1 MAWWNTMDAPHAQ
14 GGAPSIDSQPQ
25 SGGFDWGTV
34 LNVGGNILGNVLPAI
49 ISNEGANKAA
59 DAATAGNQA
68 SIDLQRRIYEDQV
81 SRSEPWRK
89 SGFNALNFLNQ
100 WNGLPQVT
108 DTGGAISAGAYDPN
122 APSASNN
129 WGAGRPVAGHTGGG
143 GPNALTGALG
153 AGVGNFFGGPIGGAV
168 GGVLGGIVRNGGD
181 NWKTLA
187 TGAPAGLAYDE
198 YFNSQPGFATEW
210 AKPDVQALFNGDRNA
225 YIWWHANG
233 GNIDGKQS
241 WAPNADWLSRNTP
254 TPAGTTPGAGTGTSS
269 TTPAST
275 TPDLWG
281 TIKANPLYVAATQ
294 GFLGI
299 DKPQVEG
306 AYSTAGQ
313 ALSGAK
319 EKALFDRGTA
329 RSYNALRDIYG
340 GYSELAGVGSR
351 TASEQNSNAG
361 QYGVNAGNMLAQN
374 GTIAGQAAATK
385 NANWLKA
392 GAGAVGGI
400 YDYGKSQGWF
410 GG

>member
-1 MAWWNTMDAPHAQ
+1 MESSSSQ
-14 GGAPSIDSQPQ
+14 GGAPNVATQPQ
-25 SGGFDWGTV
+25 SGGFDWGSV
-34 LNVGGNILGNVLPAI
+34 INAGANVLGNVLPAI
-49 ISNEGANKAA
+49 IGNEGADAQA
-59 DAATAGNQA
+59 DAARAGNQA

-108 DTGGAISAGAYDPN
+108 DTGGAVSTGSFDPN
-122 APSASNN
+122 APSAANN

-143 GPNALTGALG
+143 GANALTGALG
-153 AGVGNFFGGPIGGAV
+153 AGVGNFFGGPIGGAI
-168 GGVLGGIVRNGGD
+168 GGALGGLVRNGGD

-187 TGAPAGLAYDE
+187 TGAPEGLAYDE
-198 YFNSQPGFATEW
+198 YFNSQPAFATEW

-254 TPAGTTPGAGTGTSS
+254 AQAGTAPGAGTSGS
-269 TTPAST
+269 TTTNASA
-275 TPDLWG
+275 TPDLWS
-281 TIKANPLYVAATQ
+281 TIQNNPLYVAAQQ
-294 GFLGI
+294 GFLGVNGQGG
-299 DKPQVEG
+299 DVSKVN
-306 AYSTAGQ
+306 AAFSTGGQ

-319 EKALFDRGTA
+319 LKALQDYSTSK
-329 RSYNALRDIYG
+329 SYNALRDIYG
-340 GYSELAGVGSR
+340 NYAGMAGVGAS
-351 TASEQNSNAG
+351 TASEQNNNAG
-361 QYGVNAGNMLAQN
+361 QFGVNAGNLTAQN
-374 GTIAGQAAATK
+374 GQIAGAASATK

-392 GAGAVGGI
+392 GQGAAAGI

>member
-1 MAWWNTMDAPHAQ
+1 MAWWANMDAASSSGTPE
-14 GGAPSIDSQPQ
+14 IDSQPQ
-25 SGGFDWGTV
+25 SGGFDWGSV
-34 LNVGGNILGNVLPAI
+34 INAGANVIGNVLPAI
-49 ISNEGANKAA
+49 IANEGADASA
-59 DAATAGNQA
+59 DATRAGNQA
-68 SIDLQRRIYEDQV
+68 SIDLQRQIYQDQV

-108 DTGGAISAGAYDPN
+108 DSAGTVIGGVDPN
-122 APSASNN
+122 APNASNN

-143 GPNALTGALG
+143 GPNALTGAIG
-153 AGVGNFFGGPIGGAV
+153 AGIGNVFGGPVGGAIGGA
-168 GGVLGGIVRNGGD
+168 LGGLIHNGGD
-181 NWKTLA
+181 NWQTLA
-187 TGAPAGLAYDE
+187 TGAPQGYDYNAYFASDPGLA
-198 YFNSQPGFATEW
+198 AEW
-210 AKPDVQALFNGDRNA
+210 AKPDVQSLFNGNKDA
-225 YIWWHANG
+225 YAYWHYNKFG
-233 GNIDGKQS
+233 KGEGRQLTPSDGYTVGSDGTPVQS
-241 WAPNADWLSRNTP
+241 GA
-254 TPAGTTPGAGTGTSS
+254 AGTTGAS
-269 TTPAST
+269 A

-329 RSYNALRDIYG
+329 RSYSALRDIYG

-351 TASEQNSNAG
+351 TASEQNNNAG
-361 QYGVNAGNMLAQN
+361 QYGVNAGNLLSQN
-374 GTIAGQAAATK
+374 GQVAGQASAAK

-392 GAGAVGGI
+392 GTSAVGGL
-400 YDYGKSQGWF
+400 YDYGKSAGWY
-410 GG
+410 